1 MNRVPSALIGRA
13 STLILTVPLCP
24 LIPKWWTEQL
34 EGKGSRGWGGV
45 HWGPTAVI
53 HAGEDR
59 IWTVERREGW
69 ERLRTHQD
77 VASQVPRVKERQYP

>member
-1 MNRVPSALIGRA
+1 MV
-13 STLILTVPLCP
+13 
-24 LIPKWWTEQL
+24 
-34 EGKGSRGWGGV
+34 
-45 HWGPTAVI
+45 

-77 VASQVPRVKERQYP
+77 VASQVPRVKEREYPQRQGCLTQHLVTYSDPQMLLRRDE

>member
-1 MNRVPSALIGRA
+1 MSTDPQMVDRAAGREG
-13 STLILTVPLCP
+13 
-24 LIPKWWTEQL
+24 IPRL
-34 EGKGSRGWGGV
+34 GAGV
-45 HWGPTAVI
+45 YWGPTAVV